1 MGSVCCTKLALTLND
16 IERKRARNGSWVVWV
31 VTEKKGRWLLTGH
44 LQRPVMLSH
53 TPLAPVGSGGFSQVE
68 GQAMVKVLVSSMVGT
83 LL

>member
-1 MGSVCCTKLALTLND
+1 MGSVCYTKLALTLND
-16 IERKRARNGSWVVWV
+16 IERKRARKGSWVIWE
-31 VTEKKGRWLLTGH
+31 VTEKGRWLLTGH
-44 LQRPVMLSH
+44 MQRPVMLSH